1 MEMGG
6 IRMHVITKRSILWFL
21 LFLVMIL
28 SIVFGTIK
36 KIDFHA
42 LWGGEQDTI
51 VEDAKTGS
59 DEQEVVPVI
68 GETVVVAPIS
78 GDGKNFFV
86 EYRIDRDRIRSQQIE
101 LLQAVVDNDNSDEG
115 SRKEAYD
122 KLIEISQNL
131 EKEMEIEHMI
141 KAKGFA
147 EAIVFINNDA
157 ASVIVETS
165 ALDPQTAAQIGE
177 IIIKNTNIKPERISI
192 IPKE

>member
-1 MEMGG
+1 
-6 IRMHVITKRSILWFL
+6 MHVITKRSILWFL